1 MTTENIELIIG
12 LAYFFAAFF
21 IAFVADNRGHSFG
34 AAFFAS
40 LITTPLIAAILYAPY
55 APEKKPEP
63 NNYTAPDVKD
73 PNWTPEQIKLKKQ
86 YETGELTVEEYQKRW
101 NETIK

>member
-40 LITTPLIAAILYAPY
+40 LITTPLIAAILYSPY
-55 APEKKPEP
+55 APAKAEAGKRSAAVPDTD
-63 NNYTAPDVKD
+63 NLTAD
-73 PNWTPEQIKLKKQ
+73 QLKLKRQ
-86 YETGELTVEEYQKRW
+86 YEAGKISTEEYQKQW
-101 NETIK
+101 NELKR